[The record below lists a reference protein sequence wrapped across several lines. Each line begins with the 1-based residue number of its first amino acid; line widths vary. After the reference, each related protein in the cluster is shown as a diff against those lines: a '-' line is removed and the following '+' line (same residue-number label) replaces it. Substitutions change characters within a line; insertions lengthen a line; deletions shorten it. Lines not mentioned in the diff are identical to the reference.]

1 MFYVFYELAFV
12 ARKHANALGKDVGRA
27 FTVCGVL
34 TLVVWMGYPIAWGVA
49 EGGNVISS
57 DSEAVFYGVLDFLA
71 KPCFS
76 AALIYS
82 HWNISPARMGLSIR
96 EYGSVTDKVRSEKSP
111 NDYSRDQPRDQNVPT
126 NGTSTS
132 IPVISQQ
139 GYHAPTSETHSSHM
153 DHRTGYT
160 PVHEGVT
167 REGAPHTST
176 V

>member
-12 ARKHANALGKDVGRA
+12 ARKHANALGNDVGRA
-27 FTVCGVL
+27 FTICGVL
-34 TLVVWMGYPIAWGVA
+34 TLVVWMGYPIAWGVS

-82 HWNISPARMGLSIR
+82 HWNISPARMGMNIR
-96 EYGSVTDKVRSEKSP
+96 EFGGVNDRIRSEKMS
-111 NDYSRDQPRDQNVPT
+111 NDHRRDQDVPT
-126 NGTSTS
+126 NGNSTS
-132 IPVISQQ
+132 IPMVSQQ
-139 GYHAPTSETHSSHM
+139 GYHAPTNETHSGHA

-167 REGAPHTST
+167 REGPPHTQTT